1 MGPPS
6 RGLTTCRRGQG
17 GRVHCVLGSSR
28 RQGPWRSDSRLHK
41 LALGTWNVTSLVG
54 KEPELVREVEKF
66 RLDIV
71 GLTSTHGKGSGTS
84 LLERGW
90 TLYHSGVADGE
101 RRRAGVAILVAPRL
115 SACVLEFTPVDER
128 VASFAFGSSAYPPF
142 LESLEG
148 VLESAPSGGSL
159 VLLGDFNAH
168 VGNDSVT
175 WRGVIG
181 KNGPPDL
188 NPSGVLLLDFCARL
202 RLSITNTL
210 FRHKGVHMCTWHQD
224 ALGRRSMIDFV
235 VVSSDLRPHVLDT
248 RVKRGAELST
258 DHHLVVS
265 WLRWWGRMPDRPG
278 RPKRVVRVC
287 WERLAESP
295 VRRSFNSRLRES
307 FDHVPGEAGDIES
320 EWTMFR
326 ASIVEAADRCC
337 GRKVVGACRGGNART
352 RWWTPA
358 VRDAVKLKKES
369 YRALLA
375 CGTPEAADGYRRAK
389 RSAAT
394 AVAEAKTRAWEEF
407 GEAMENDFRTAS
419 KRFWTTIRRLRRGK
433 QCTVNTV
440 YSGDGVL
447 LTSTR
452 DVVDRWKE
460 YFEDLLNPTNT
471 PSSEEVGPGDLEMGS
486 RISGA
491 EVAEVVKKLL
501 GGKAPGV
508 DEIRPE
514 SLKAL
519 DVVGLSWLT
528 RLCNIAWTSGAVP
541 LDWQTGVVVPL
552 FKKGDRRVCSNY
564 RGITLLS
571 LPGKVYSG
579 VLERRVRRIVEPRIQ
594 EEQCGF
600 RPGRGTVDQLYTLSR
615 VFEEFGVGFDLVGR
629 IAGSKSNS
637 FPVRVGLRQGCP
649 LSPILFIIFMDRIS
663 RCSHGVEGIRFGD
676 LRIASL
682 LFADDVVL
690 LASSARDLQL
700 SLDRFA
706 AACEAAGMRI
716 STSKSEAM
724 VLNRKKV
731 ECLLRVKEEILP
743 QVEEF
748 KYLGVLF
755 TSEGRME
762 REIDRRIGAASTVMR
777 ALHRSVVVKRELS
790 RKAKLSIYRSI
801 FVPTLTYGHELWVMT
816 ERTRSRVQA
825 AEMSFLRRVA
835 GLSLRDRVRSSAIR
849 EELGVE
855 SLLLRVERSQMGWL
869 GHLVRM
875 PPGRL
880 PGEVFRACPSGKR
893 PPGRP
898 RTRWR
903 DYVSR
908 LAWGERLGIP
918 PDELEEVAGEREV
931 WDSSL
936 GCCPRDP
943 TPDKRQRMDGWMDSG
958 GTGWGE

>member
-17 GRVHCVLGSSR
+17 GRVHCFLGSSR
-28 RQGPWRSDSRLHK
+28 RQGPWRSDPRLHK

-101 RRRAGVAILVAPRL
+101 RRRAGVAILVAPHL

-128 VASFAFGSSAYPPF
+128 VASLRLRVGGRILTVVCAYGPNSSSAYPPF

-181 KNGPPDL
+181 KNGSPDL
-188 NPSGVLLLDFCARL
+188 NLSGVLLLDFCARL

-278 RPKRVVRVC
+278 RPKHVVRVC

-295 VRRSFNSRLRES
+295 VRRSFNSCLRES

-358 VRDAVKLKKES
+358 VRNAVKLKKES

-375 CGTPEAADGYRRAK
+375 CGTPEAAD
-389 RSAAT
+389 
-394 AVAEAKTRAWEEF
+394 
-407 GEAMENDFRTAS
+407 
-419 KRFWTTIRRLRRGK
+419 RFWTTIRRLRRGK

-471 PSSEEVGPGDLEMGS
+471 PS
-486 RISGA
+486 R
-491 EVAEVVKKLL
+491 
-501 GGKAPGV
+501 
-508 DEIRPE
+508 
-514 SLKAL
+514 
-519 DVVGLSWLT
+519 
-528 RLCNIAWTSGAVP
+528 
-541 LDWQTGVVVPL
+541 
-552 FKKGDRRVCSNY
+552 
-564 RGITLLS
+564 
-571 LPGKVYSG
+571 

-615 VFEEFGVGFDLVGR
+615 VFEGAWEFAQPVHMCFVDLEKAFDCVPRGVLWGVLQEYGVSGPLIRAVRSLYNRCQSLVR

-637 FPVRVGLRQGCP
+637 FPMMWSCWRHRPVTSNYHWIG
-649 LSPILFIIFMDRIS
+649 SPPHVKRRDENQHLQIRGRGS
-663 RCSHGVEGIRFGD
+663 RPEKG
-676 LRIASL
+676 
-682 LFADDVVL
+682 
-690 LASSARDLQL
+690 
-700 SLDRFA
+700 
-706 AACEAAGMRI
+706 
-716 STSKSEAM
+716 
-724 VLNRKKV
+724 V

-762 REIDRRIGAASTVMR
+762 REIDRRIGAASAVMR
-777 ALHRSVVVKRELS
+777 TLHRSVVVKRE
-790 RKAKLSIYRSI
+790 
-801 FVPTLTYGHELWVMT
+801 
-816 ERTRSRVQA
+816 
-825 AEMSFLRRVA
+825 
-835 GLSLRDRVRSSAIR
+835 
-849 EELGVE
+849 
-855 SLLLRVERSQMGWL
+855 
-869 GHLVRM
+869 
-875 PPGRL
+875 
-880 PGEVFRACPSGKR
+880 
-893 PPGRP
+893 
-898 RTRWR
+898 
-903 DYVSR
+903 
-908 LAWGERLGIP
+908 
-918 PDELEEVAGEREV
+918 
-931 WDSSL
+931 
-936 GCCPRDP
+936 
-943 TPDKRQRMDGWMDSG
+943 
-958 GTGWGE
+958 

>member
-1 MGPPS
+1 MESGRTQPEEITWDPLPVGSPPAGGP
-6 RGLTTCRRGQG
+6 R

-28 RQGPWRSDSRLHK
+28 RQGPWRSDPRLHK

-71 GLTSTHGKGSGTS
+71 GLTSTHSKGSGTS

-101 RRRAGVAILVAPRL
+101 RRRAGVAILVAPQL
-115 SACVLEFTPVDER
+115 SACILEFTPVDER
-128 VASFAFGSSAYPPF
+128 VAS
-142 LESLEG
+142 LRLRRECWR
-148 VLESAPSGGSL
+148 VLLLGAPL

-168 VGNDSVT
+168 VGNDIVT

-265 WLRWWGRMPDRPG
+265 WLRWWRRLPDRPG
-278 RPKRVVRVC
+278 RPKCVVRVC

-295 VRRSFNSRLRES
+295 VRRSFNSRLQES
-307 FDHVPGEAGDIES
+307 FDHVLGEAGDIES
-320 EWTMFR
+320 EWTMFL

-337 GRKVVGACRGGNART
+337 GCKVVGACRGGNART

-369 YRALLA
+369 YRALLD
-375 CGTPEAADGYRRAK
+375 CGTPEEADGYRRAK

-407 GEAMENDFRTAS
+407 GEAMKNDFRTAS
-419 KRFWTTIRRLRRGK
+419 KRFWTTIRRLRKGK

-447 LTSTR
+447 LTSTQ

-486 RISGA
+486 HISGA

-501 GGKAPGV
+501 GGRAPGV

-514 SLKAL
+514 FLKAL

-541 LDWQTGVVVPL
+541 LDWQTGV
-552 FKKGDRRVCSNY
+552 
-564 RGITLLS
+564 
-571 LPGKVYSG
+571 
-579 VLERRVRRIVEPRIQ
+579 
-594 EEQCGF
+594 
-600 RPGRGTVDQLYTLSR
+600 
-615 VFEEFGVGFDLVGR
+615 
-629 IAGSKSNS
+629 
-637 FPVRVGLRQGCP
+637 
-649 LSPILFIIFMDRIS
+649 
-663 RCSHGVEGIRFGD
+663 
-676 LRIASL
+676 
-682 LFADDVVL
+682 
-690 LASSARDLQL
+690 
-700 SLDRFA
+700 
-706 AACEAAGMRI
+706 
-716 STSKSEAM
+716 
-724 VLNRKKV
+724 
-731 ECLLRVKEEILP
+731 EEILP

-762 REIDRRIGAASTVMR
+762 REIDRRIGAASAVMR
-777 ALHRSVVVKRELS
+777 TLHRSVVVKRELS
-790 RKAKLSIYRSI
+790 RKAKLSIYR
-801 FVPTLTYGHELWVMT
+801 LELPGWL
-816 ERTRSRVQA
+816 A
-825 AEMSFLRRVA
+825 L
-835 GLSLRDRVRSSAIR
+835 LRDRVRSSAIR

-855 SLLLRVERSQMGWL
+855 SLLLRVERSQMRWL

-875 PPGRL
+875 PPGHL
-880 PGEVFRACPSGKR
+880 PGEVFRACPSGRR

-908 LAWGERLGIP
+908 LVWERLGIP
-918 PDELEEVAGEREV
+918 PEELEEVAGEKEV
-931 WDSSL
+931 WAFL
-936 GCCPRDP
+936 LRLLPPRPDP
-943 TPDKRQRMDGWMDSG
+943 G
-958 GTGWGE
+958 

>member
-1 MGPPS
+1 MTNHTLTNHTLKGPDAAS
-6 RGLTTCRRGQG
+6 E
-17 GRVHCVLGSSR
+17 
-28 RQGPWRSDSRLHK
+28 D
-41 LALGTWNVTSLVG
+41 ALDGA
-54 KEPELVREVEKF
+54 PVEH
-66 RLDIV
+66 V
-71 GLTSTHGKGSGTS
+71 
-84 LLERGW
+84 E
-90 TLYHSGVADGE
+90 YPGVSWS
-101 RRRAGVAILVAPRL
+101 I
-115 SACVLEFTPVDER
+115 
-128 VASFAFGSSAYPPF
+128 
-142 LESLEG
+142 
-148 VLESAPSGGSL
+148 
-159 VLLGDFNAH
+159 
-168 VGNDSVT
+168 
-175 WRGVIG
+175 
-181 KNGPPDL
+181 
-188 NPSGVLLLDFCARL
+188 LDFCARL

-320 EWTMFR
+320 EWTVFR

-471 PSSEEVGPGDLEMGS
+471 PSSEE
-486 RISGA
+486 
-491 EVAEVVKKLL
+491 
-501 GGKAPGV
+501 APGV

-615 VFEEFGVGFDLVGR
+615 VFEGAWEFAQPVHMCFVDLEKAFDRVPRGVLWGVLREYGVSGPLIRAVRSLYDRCQSLVR

-706 AACEAAGMRI
+706 AACEAAVMRI

-724 VLNRKKV
+724 VLDRKKV
-731 ECLLRVKEEILP
+731 ECLLLP

-777 ALHRSVVVKRELS
+777 TLHRSVVVKRELS

-801 FVPTLTYGHELWVMT
+801 FVPTLTYGHELWG
-816 ERTRSRVQA
+816 EK
-825 AEMSFLRRVA
+825 LCHP
-835 GLSLRDRVRSSAIR
+835 
-849 EELGVE
+849 GVE

-908 LAWGERLGIP
+908 LAWERLGIP

-931 WDSSL
+931 WASL
-936 GCCPRDP
+936 LRLLPRDP
-943 TPDKRQRMDGWMDSG
+943 TPDKRQRMDGWMDYG
-958 GTGWGE
+958 